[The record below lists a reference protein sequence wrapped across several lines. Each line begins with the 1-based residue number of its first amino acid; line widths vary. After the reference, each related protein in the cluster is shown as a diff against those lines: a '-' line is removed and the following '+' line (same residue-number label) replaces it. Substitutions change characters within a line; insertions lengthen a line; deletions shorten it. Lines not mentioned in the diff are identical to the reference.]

1 MKCPYCG
8 HVEDMVVDSRSLA
21 EGGIIRRR
29 RECIMCHHRFT
40 TYERIEEVALKV
52 IKKDGRRENYDRQ
65 KIMNGIMRA
74 CEKRPI
80 SMEQIEKLVQE
91 IEKKIETKGK
101 KEIYGKKIGELVMK
115 KLYRLDE
122 VAYVR
127 FASVYRQ
134 FKDISQFMSEVKGLL
149 GKQ

>member
-1 MKCPYCG
+1 MCC
-8 HVEDMVVDSRSLA
+8 DCSLTQNFKLNN
-21 EGGIIRRR
+21 EIVKFYK
-29 RECIMCHHRFT
+29 M
-40 TYERIEEVALKV
+40 
-52 IKKDGRRENYDRQ
+52 
-65 KIMNGIMRA
+65 
-74 CEKRPI
+74 EKSI
-80 SMEQIEKLVQE
+80 NSMEQIEKLVQE